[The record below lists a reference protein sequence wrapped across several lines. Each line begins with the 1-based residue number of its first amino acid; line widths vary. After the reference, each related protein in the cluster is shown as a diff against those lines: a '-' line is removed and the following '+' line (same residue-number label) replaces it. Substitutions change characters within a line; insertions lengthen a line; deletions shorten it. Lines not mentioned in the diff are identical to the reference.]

1 MKPKVLL
8 AGATGYIGKNL
19 IASIKSEAQLYTL
32 SKYPKEEE
40 VQEVIWLKKDI
51 YNYRD
56 VVDALEGMDIAI
68 YYLDPTKHSAKL
80 TDATAK
86 DLNLIAADNFGRAAA
101 INKVTKIIYIG
112 GSRFDRETVERLS
125 AYGVTVEETEN
136 RVERP
141 HVSAELQV
149 SKYDDVRTAMNMQLP
164 VNWSLEHMVKA
175 YMSWL
180 NETKGTIIHSY
191 NEGDN
196 FFIYL
201 KRKDRPLLILH
212 KVQTAEDIIT
222 MHLVGGSLTKPNIKK
237 QGKLEFRLLK
247 GSSKVMVHLHD
258 YIPKVIWPIYYV
270 SQAPFQKM
278 MLRGFDV
285 NCRIKNFQE
294 RLRSGESMKYT
305 K

>member
-51 YNYRD
+51 YNYQD
-56 VVDALEGMDIAI
+56 VVSAMEGMNIAI
-68 YYLDPTKHSAKL
+68 FYLDPTKHSAKL

-86 DLNLIAADNFGRAAA
+86 DLNIIAADNFGRAAA

-136 RVERP
+136 RVVRP
-141 HVSAELQV
+141 NVSAELQV

-164 VNWSLEHMVKA
+164 VSWTLDYMVKA

-222 MHLVGGSLTKPNIKK
+222 MHLVGGSLTKPNIQK
-237 QGKLEFRLLK
+237 QGKLEFRSLK
-247 GSSKVMVHLHD
+247 GSSKVMVHLYD
-258 YIPKVIWPIYYV
+258 YIPKVIWPIYYI

-285 NCRIKNFQE
+285 DCRIKNFQQ
-294 RLRSGESMKYT
+294 RLRSGENMKYT

>member
-1 MKPKVLL
+1 MKPNVLI

-19 IASIKSEAQLYTL
+19 IASIKSEAHLYTL
-32 SKYPKEEE
+32 SKYPKEQE

-51 YNYRD
+51 YSYQD
-56 VVDALEGMDIAI
+56 VVSAMEDMDIAI

-101 INKVTKIIYIG
+101 INNVAKIIYIG
-112 GSRFDRETVERLS
+112 GTRFDRETVERLS

-136 RVERP
+136 KVVRP
-141 HVSAELQV
+141 NVSAELQV

-164 VNWSLEHMVKA
+164 VNWSLEHMVNE

-180 NETKGTIIHSY
+180 NETKGTVIRSY
-191 NEGDN
+191 RTGDN
-196 FFIYL
+196 YFIYL
-201 KRKDRPLLILH
+201 KRRVKPLLILH
-212 KVQTAEDIIT
+212 KVQTADDIIT

-237 QGKLEFRLLK
+237 QGKLEFRALK
-247 GSSKVMVHLHD
+247 GTSKVMVHLYD
-258 YIPKVIWPIYYV
+258 YIPKVMWPIYYV
-270 SQAPFQKM
+270 SQAPFQKI

-285 NCRIKNFQE
+285 NCRIKNFQQ
-294 RLRSGESMKYT
+294 RNRSGENMKYT